1 MNDKVIVDGVIAV
14 KLANGKFIP
23 FFKRCKY
30 RNKDNSLR
38 WCWFNIAVLKKHKV
52 LIDCPEE
59 LADCWRLEPYYHVNG
74 REITQEWMM
83 KALRNAFEN
92 PISFV
97 PGTIRVVFLFNKVFV
112 PKSETELLALANVVT
127 DEQPLLMW
135 KEE

>member
-1 MNDKVIVDGVIAV
+1 MNEKVIVDGVIAV

-52 LIDCPEE
+52 LIDCFEE

-74 REITQEWMM
+74 KEITQEWMM

-97 PGTIRVVFLFNKVFV
+97 PGTIRVVFLFH
-112 PKSETELLALANVVT
+112 
-127 DEQPLLMW
+127 
-135 KEE
+135 

>member
-1 MNDKVIVDGVIAV
+1 
-14 KLANGKFIP
+14 
-23 FFKRCKY
+23 
-30 RNKDNSLR
+30 
-38 WCWFNIAVLKKHKV
+38 
-52 LIDCPEE
+52 
-59 LADCWRLEPYYHVNG
+59 
-74 REITQEWMM
+74 MM